1 MDDRRL
7 DLSPLRPDPERAER
21 AAGAI
26 LARARASLD
35 ARRRARGSVW
45 GELHAWQR
53 PLLAAAAAAAI
64 LSIVALIRVH
74 PAERGGHVATLSEEA
89 GIPAPFA
96 GWLDSD
102 QPPDPATLLE
112 W

>member
-1 MDDRRL
+1 MDDDRL
-7 DLSPLRPDPERAER
+7 DLASLRPDPERVDR

-26 LARARASLD
+26 LARARASL
-35 ARRRARGSVW
+35 AGRRRMQGSVW

-89 GIPAPFA
+89 GVAAPFA

-102 QPPDPATLLE
+102 HPPDPAALLE

>member
-7 DLSPLRPDPERAER
+7 DLSPLRPDPERVER

-26 LARARASLD
+26 LARARATL
-35 ARRRARGSVW
+35 AGRRAMRGSVW
-45 GELHAWQR
+45 GELHGWER

-64 LSIVALIRVH
+64 LSIVALVRVH
-74 PAERGGHVATLSEEA
+74 PAERGGHVATLSEDA
-89 GIPAPFA
+89 GVPAPFA
-96 GWLDSD
+96 GWVDSD
-102 QPPDPATLLE
+102 QPPDPATLLD